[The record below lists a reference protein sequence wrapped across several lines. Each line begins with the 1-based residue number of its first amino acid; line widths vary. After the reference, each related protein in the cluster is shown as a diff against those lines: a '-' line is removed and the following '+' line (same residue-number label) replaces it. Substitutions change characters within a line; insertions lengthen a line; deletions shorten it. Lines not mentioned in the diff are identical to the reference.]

1 MAVHL
6 TGEEFENVRDLFK
19 MLDKDGDGKI
29 TVSEFKEQV
38 TESKKLDG
46 KEKDVEDYI
55 EFLLRMYDMDQSGSL
70 EFPEFL
76 QIHAFVTYDINPTTD
91 YIKQM
96 FRALDKDNKGF
107 VSVDDIKRFCRIFKT
122 VDGVPY
128 DESKAN
134 DVIKKLDLNGDGEIN
149 YSEFIINFFQFKQFE
164 NGQ

>member
-164 NGQ
+164 NGE